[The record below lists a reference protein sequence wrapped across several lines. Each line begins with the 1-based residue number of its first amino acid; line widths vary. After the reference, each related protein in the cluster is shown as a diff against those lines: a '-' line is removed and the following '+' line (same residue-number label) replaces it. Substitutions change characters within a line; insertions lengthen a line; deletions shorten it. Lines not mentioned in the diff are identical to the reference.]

1 MGQPPIVSPRR
12 AVAECAPD
20 CAAFAGFSV
29 VELVVSVAV
38 LLILAAISVPSLS
51 RAFARYQMN
60 DAASRLAGTIK
71 LARFE
76 AIRQNKLVDCQI
88 QQTASGWVVY
98 ADVNRN
104 QQPDPGETE
113 DVLSG
118 QITLVPAAAVPD
130 PSPIAAPLGGSGYPL
145 TPISGANA
153 FVTFD
158 PRGAVQS
165 GNSSAVYVLYLAN
178 PGNSDAGFR
187 AVVLQPSGM
196 VNIWTAPAGGPWTQV
211 LRDIS

>member
-1 MGQPPIVSPRR
+1 MS
-12 AVAECAPD
+12 
-20 CAAFAGFSV
+20 GFSV

-88 QQTASGWVVY
+88 QQTASGWIAY
-98 ADVNRN
+98 ADVNHN
-104 QQPDPGETE
+104 QQPDPGETQ

-118 QITLVPAAAVPD
+118 QITLVSSATVPD
-130 PSPIAAPLGGSGYPL
+130 SSPIAAPLGGSGYPL
-145 TPISGANA
+145 TPISGANT

-158 PRGAVQS
+158 PRGAAAP
-165 GNSSAVYVLYLAN
+165 GNAVYVLYLAN
-178 PGNSDAGFR
+178 PGNADAGFR
-187 AVVLQPSGM
+187 AVVVQPSGM
-196 VNIWTAPAGGPWTQV
+196 VNIWTAPVGGPWTQT

>member
-1 MGQPPIVSPRR
+1 
-12 AVAECAPD
+12 
-20 CAAFAGFSV
+20 V

-88 QQTASGWVVY
+88 QQTASGWAVY

-118 QITLVPAAAVPD
+118 QITLVPAASVPD

-158 PRGAVQS
+158 QRGAVRS
-165 GNSSAVYVLYLAN
+165 GNNSTVYVLYLAN
-178 PGNSDAGFR
+178 PGNADAGFR

-196 VNIWTAPAGGPWTQV
+196 VNIWMAPVGGPWTQA

>member
-1 MGQPPIVSPRR
+1 LGQSPIFSTHRDVTK
-12 AVAECAPD
+12 CAGEP
-20 CAAFAGFSV
+20 AATAGFSV
-29 VELVVSVAV
+29 VELVVSLAV

-60 DAASRLAGTIK
+60 DAASRLAGTMK

-118 QITLVPAAAVPD
+118 QITLVSAATVPD

-165 GNSSAVYVLYLAN
+165 GNNSTVYVWYLAN

-196 VNIWTAPAGGPWTQV
+196 VNIWTAPVGGPWTQV

>member
-1 MGQPPIVSPRR
+1 LGQSPIVSTRR
-12 AVAECAPD
+12 DVAKCVPD
-20 CAAFAGFSV
+20 CAASAGFSL

-38 LLILAAISVPSLS
+38 LLVLAAISVPSLS

-76 AIRQNKLVDCQI
+76 AIRQNRLVDCQI
-88 QQTASGWVVY
+88 QQTASGWAVY

-104 QQPDPGETE
+104 QQLDPGETE

-118 QITLVPAAAVPD
+118 QITLVSAATVPD

-153 FVTFD
+153 LVTFD

-165 GNSSAVYVLYLAN
+165 GNNSTVYVLYLAN
-178 PGNSDAGFR
+178 PGNVDAGFR

-196 VNIWTAPAGGPWTQV
+196 VNIWTAPVGGPWTQV